1 MITPCMAAGHRVGAL
16 LALVVI
22 GVIAAGGALGQSAS
36 RPADSKPVEPQLR
49 DWVLHPPLVN
59 DEQADPGLR
68 IVSAAPNVT
77 EICCALG
84 LRQQL
89 VGRTRFCTYPPG
101 IQQVPSIGALIDT
114 NVEVLLNLE
123 PDVILVAGRSRAL
136 TERLTPHGLRLESLP
151 DRSLADIFSAIE
163 RAGSLTRRPKT
174 ARQLCEGIRAELD
187 AVAKRF
193 AHAPRA
199 RVLLLIGTLSDP
211 PAPPFVAGPGS
222 FYDDLLRHAGHRN
235 VVASRGASFAP
246 LSLEFVL
253 KTDPD
258 VIIELD
264 ADGRARPNGDQDALR
279 IWAKVGSLRA
289 VADRRV
295 HVLSGPQHFLAG
307 PRIAQTF
314 EALCR
319 AIAQAE
325 DE

>member
-1 MITPCMAAGHRVGAL
+1 MITPYVLAKRRIGAL
-16 LALVVI
+16 LVLVVV
-22 GVIAAGGALGQSAS
+22 GVIAAGGTWGQSAS
-36 RPADSKPVEPQLR
+36 RPADSKPVELQLR
-49 DWVLHPPLVN
+49 DWVLHPPLVD

-68 IVSAAPNVT
+68 IVSAAPNIT

-84 LRQQL
+84 LSRQL
-89 VGRTRFCTYPPG
+89 VGRTRFCTYPPA
-101 IQQVPSIGALIDT
+101 IQHVPSIGALIDT
-114 NVEVLLNLE
+114 NVEVLLHLK
-123 PDVILVAGRSRAL
+123 PDMILVAGRSRVL
-136 TERLTPHGLRLESLP
+136 TERLTARGLRLESLP
-151 DRSLADIFSAIE
+151 DRSLADIFSAIR
-163 RAGSLTRRPKT
+163 RAGSLARRPKT
-174 ARQLCEGIRAELD
+174 ARELCTGIRAELD

-199 RVLLLIGTLSDP
+199 RVLMVIGTLSDP

-222 FYDDLLRHAGHRN
+222 FYDDLLRQAGHQN
-235 VVASRGASFAP
+235 VVESHGASFAP
-246 LSLEFVL
+246 LSLEFIL

-264 ADGRARPNGDQDALR
+264 ADGRARPNGDRDALR
-279 IWAKVGSLRA
+279 VWAKVGSLRA
-289 VADRRV
+289 VADRRI

-319 AIAQAE
+319 AIAQEE